1 MVRKIL
7 ITENEKTLIKT
18 MYGLVNEEPL
28 KLSVDL
34 EGKKENFNW
43 LESAEGV
50 LYDYPEYYEEYSDD
64 FKWPVPAVNLKFLD
78 ELKDRFSKSKK
89 GICYNAHPKCYT
101 KVLVY
106 GKDPKSNT
114 MNFKQYNFKW
124 DKDTKMGDFV
134 DSGVNLLPGIDV
146 IGYKNGGDRVSSSS
160 KTISNK
166 LKSFGVTDPKVI
178 AAIIG
183 ICSKESGFVLQG
195 ENTHTGTISQ
205 LREWFPP
212 LRNFTDEQIEKL
224 RLNQRRFYNK
234 VYGATTPTGK
244 NLGNVHENDGYNYR
258 GRGWNGI
265 TGRSLYRLVGYER
278 NPEELN
284 KPEEAT
290 NALINYYDK
299 ASGILKNKYTEQT
312 PMSTIV
318 RDYIYATGGFSPN
331 ANSPFIQQNY
341 QRAYDFVLNNL
352 VKDGKL
358 YVHGFEPINVIL

>member
-1 MVRKIL
+1 MKRLL
-7 ITENEKTLIKT
+7 ITEEEKNKIKSLYGLIKESSL
-18 MYGLVNEEPL
+18 G
-28 KLSVDL
+28 LSVDL
-34 EGKKENFNW
+34 EGKEENLNW
-43 LESAEGV
+43 LESAEGI

-64 FKWPVPAVNLKFLD
+64 FKWPVPGINLKYLD
-78 ELKDRFSKSKK
+78 ELKNTFANSKK
-89 GICYNAHPKCYT
+89 GICYNEHPKCYS

-106 GKDPKSNT
+106 AKDPKSNK
-114 MNFKQYNFKW
+114 MNFKQYDFKW
-124 DKDTKMGDFV
+124 DKDNKKGDFV
-134 DSGVNLLPGIDV
+134 DSGINLLPGVDV
-146 IGYKNGGDRVSSSS
+146 IGYKNGGDKVSSSS
-160 KTISNK
+160 KKISNK

-234 VYGATTPTGK
+234 VYGATTEVGK

-265 TGRSLYRLVGYER
+265 TGRALYRLVGYER
-278 NPEELN
+278 NPDALN
-284 KPEEAT
+284 NTEDAT

-299 ASGILKNKYTEQT
+299 ASGILKNEYTDET

-331 ANSPFIQQNY
+331 ANSPFIQKNY
-341 QRAYDFVLNNL
+341 QRAYDFVVNNL

-358 YVHGFEPINVIL
+358 HVPGFSPINVTL